1 MKARE
6 AEAAETT
13 EQMLKDYVGPEA
25 YPDDDEF
32 LEEAWEAEDWEPP
45 FYDPDPIDMDDL
57 PLYNDDLERRNRSD
71 A

>member
-13 EQMLKDYVGPEA
+13 EQMLKDYVGPEP
-25 YPDDDEF
+25 YPDDDEY
-32 LEEAWEAEDWEPP
+32 LEEAWVAEDWEPP
-45 FYDPDPIDMDDL
+45 FYDPDPIDLD
-57 PLYNDDLERRNRSD
+57 LYNDDLESRNRSD